1 MRNLS
6 FYGIISIIGFAVRT
20 FLLPNPF
27 KSLGVNAEAVNLI
40 AGAIIPVIAYIS
52 VGVFYGKGSSPTF
65 GSFCFTLTY
74 AVIVGILYLMGL
86 FKFRLWAVVLFALLY
101 IALVISI
108 KALKSIIQMLSLY
121 ETVTLL

>member
-1 MRNLS
+1 MLYVITS
-6 FYGIISIIGFAVRT
+6 IVGSIIRT

-27 KSLGVNAEAVNLI
+27 GSFGDKAEAFNLI
-40 AGAIIPVIAYIS
+40 AGLIIPAIAYIS
-52 VGVFYGKGSSPTF
+52 VGVFYRKGSSPAF
-65 GSFCFTLTY
+65 GSFCFTVTY

-108 KALKSIIQMLSLY
+108 KALKDRINRRSFTY
-121 ETVTLL
+121 

>member
-1 MRNLS
+1 MRNISL
-6 FYGIISIIGFAVRT
+6 YGIISIIGFGVRT

-40 AGAIIPVIAYIS
+40 AGLIIPVIAYIS
-52 VGVFYGKGSSPTF
+52 VGVFYRKGSSSAF

-74 AVIVGILYLMGL
+74 AVIVGILYLIGL
-86 FKFRLWAVVLFALLY
+86 FKFKVWAVILFAILY

-108 KALKSIIQMLSLY
+108 KALKDRINRRSFIY
-121 ETVTLL
+121 